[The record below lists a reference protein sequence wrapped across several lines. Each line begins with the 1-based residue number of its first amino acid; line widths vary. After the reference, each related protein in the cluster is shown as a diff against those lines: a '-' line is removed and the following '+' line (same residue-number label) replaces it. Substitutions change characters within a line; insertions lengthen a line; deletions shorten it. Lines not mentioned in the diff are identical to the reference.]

1 MKKKTNQVV
10 EAILKMNDDRLRRG
24 LIDNSQY
31 EKIRARCL
39 LRPAL
44 PRVGAH
50 APGEQ
55 KGRKRASPLVEAI
68 VEWSEDQLRL
78 GIIDEAEHEKVIH
91 HLLGDRRRSPKPA
104 ENCDSAIS
112 ARAADPR
119 G

>member
-1 MKKKTNQVV
+1 MKKKTNRVV

-44 PRVGAH
+44 PRTEAH
-50 APGEQ
+50 APGDKKE
-55 KGRKRASPLVEAI
+55 GKRTSPLVEAI

-78 GIIDEAEHEKVIH
+78 GIIDEAEHQKVIL
-91 HLLGDRRRSPKPA
+91 HLLGDRRRAPKPA
-104 ENCDSAIS
+104 ENCDSIPAG
-112 ARAADPR
+112 AADSR
-119 G
+119 R